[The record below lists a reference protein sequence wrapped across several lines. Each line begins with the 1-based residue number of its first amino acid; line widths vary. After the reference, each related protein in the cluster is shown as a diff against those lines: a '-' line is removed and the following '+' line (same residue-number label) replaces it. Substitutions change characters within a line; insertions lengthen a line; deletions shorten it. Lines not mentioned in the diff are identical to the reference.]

1 MDFRNKIAIVLISL
15 SLVFS
20 CKKKGCNGIEGNT
33 IIPFPSPYENHF
45 SNLPKEANWKSSNGL
60 SDGSSIYSGSAWF
73 PFENTSQDPYCNELV
88 GQHRAISYRQSL
100 YNQNFE
106 ASITLRDNNE
116 LYLLIKIDFT
126 DTTKNNTQTW
136 NMLKRLDI
144 DTVSCKTFKNSGYF
158 FNTSGY
164 NVYSIPT
171 DFSEI
176 DSIHINNKTYKNVFQ
191 IINREGIRVGNS
203 FTINEMYIDKFI
215 GVVRYKLKNGQI
227 WDLDNK

>member
-1 MDFRNKIAIVLISL
+1 MDFRNKIAIILILL
-15 SLVFS
+15 SFILS
-20 CKKKGCNGIEGNT
+20 CKKKGCNAIEGT
-33 IIPFPSPYENHF
+33 TVIPFPSPFENYF
-45 SNLPKEANWKSSNGL
+45 SNLLKEANWKSSNNL
-60 SDGSSIYSGSAWF
+60 SDGSLINSGIAWF
-73 PFENTSQDPYCNELV
+73 PFENTSQDPVTCNELV
-88 GQHRAISYRQSL
+88 GEQRAISYSQSL

-116 LYLLIKIDFT
+116 LYLLIKIDFN
-126 DTTKNNTQTW
+126 DTTKSNTQTW

-158 FNTSGY
+158 FNMSGY

-176 DSIHINNKTYKNVFQ
+176 DSIHVNNKTYKNVFQ

-203 FTINEMYIDKFI
+203 FTITEMYIDKLI
-215 GVVRYKLKNGQI
+215 GVIRYKLKNGQI
-227 WDLDNK
+227 WDLDN